1 MNEENKYMN
10 APEKSQRRRKTKR
23 HEKSIIREFSVEI
36 IIGIIFL
43 FGVFL
48 LFEQV
53 EVKTYVFQAIVG
65 MIQAVTQAFSRLLGA
80 ILGTADIFETS
91 DIVGTLLILVAF
103 FLLTFR
109 VRQKAINRF
118 HDLDECPECGG
129 DLIHIHRNLIQR
141 IISKLFRLKVRRYQC
156 KSCDFQGFRMRALK
170 SR

>member
-1 MNEENKYMN
+1 MN
-10 APEKSQRRRKTKR
+10 APEKSKRRRTTKR
-23 HEKSIIREFSVEI
+23 HEKSIFREFSVEI

-48 LFEQV
+48 LFEQM

-65 MIQAVTQAFSRLLGA
+65 MFQAVTQAFSRLVSA

-91 DIVGTLLILVAF
+91 DIVGALLILVAF
-103 FLLTFR
+103 FLLSFR
-109 VRQKAINRF
+109 VRQKAIIRL

-129 DLIHIHRNLIQR
+129 DLIHVHRTVIQR
-141 IISKLFRLKVRRYQC
+141 IASKLFRLKIRRYQC
-156 KSCDFQGFRMRALK
+156 KSCDFQGLRMRALK